1 MDAFRLRE
9 ELIREYAFYVSS
21 FVRINDSRI
30 SKQVHESIDGGAL
43 WPDPLIQL
51 NPQFEPGHTVEE
63 LVQRGTLHPECAR
76 IFALKGRGAPP
87 IPLRL
92 HKHQEQAIE
101 AAQTGVNY
109 VLTTGTGSGK
119 SLCYF
124 IPIVDSIL
132 KNPEAGR
139 GKIKAIVVYPMNAL
153 ANSQLIALD
162 SFVEEGYPSR
172 KGPVTFKRYTGQEN
186 DEEKRAIVANPPD
199 ILLTNYVMLE
209 LILTRPKEHQLIS
222 AAAGSLRF
230 LVFDELH
237 TYRGRQGADVA
248 LLIRRARDYFE
259 CPNVQVIGTSATLA
273 GSGTMR
279 EQQET
284 VARLTETIFGTP
296 VNPDNVIGETLQRV
310 TADTDIETP
319 ELSAALGKK
328 LTSGFDLPGDLQA
341 FARDPLA
348 IWLES
353 TFGVSHSR
361 DGRLIRAVPIP
372 IKGEHGAAKKLA
384 GLSGLDE
391 DRCAGI
397 IRDALYHGNQKVK
410 VGSPE
415 HPAFVFKL
423 HQFISPSGTVFA
435 SLEPEDSRHIT
446 LHGHY
451 YSPDDTSKVLFPLA
465 FCRECGQEYYCVRLK
480 STDSDTKV
488 LPREIIDR
496 SSTAEDGLAGYLYL
510 DSEDPWPEDPHE
522 ALSKLPEEW
531 LKEDSKG
538 RMVLPRERQNWAPRA
553 IRLAPDGRV
562 ESSGLMVAFME
573 VPLRFCPKCG
583 VTYSSGRR
591 SDYDRLTSLGTEGR
605 STATTIL
612 SIYTILKLMEHKEL
626 EEEARKLLSFSDN
639 RQDASL
645 QAGHF
650 NDFVQTGFLR
660 ASLYAAVKRAG
671 DEGLQFD
678 SLAKE
683 VVLCMDLEP
692 ADYCQNPEA
701 VSTALEEA
709 QSALREVIEHRVYRD
724 LERGWRIN
732 SPNLEQCGLLRI
744 EYKHLDEVCRNENY
758 WKTASETLAAAS
770 PELRKEV
777 CTVLLDHARRELAIS
792 ADCLDREKLGR
803 IRSRS
808 LQYLVD
814 PWVIDE
820 DERLDQSAAR
830 ILLPR
835 AGSKEKSAE
844 RAVFLSSRG
853 NFGKYLSSAL
863 GPLDSRQKE
872 AIISDLV
879 RILKTHGDILQEV
892 RYSAKEVGYRVKAA
906 AMVWRAGDG
915 TESYFDPVRTPRKS
929 SADRSPNA
937 FFKLYY
943 METARLTS
951 DLEAREHTAQVPQE
965 LREEREKRFREADL
979 KVMYC
984 SPTMEL
990 GVDIAQLNLVNMR
1003 NVPPTP
1009 ANYAQRGGR
1018 AGRSG
1023 DPAFIYTYCGKGSP
1037 HDQYFFNHPDQ
1048 MVAGAVKPPRVDL
1061 ANEEL
1066 VRAHVHAIWLKE
1078 TGISLGESLTSILDL
1093 TDTDNP
1099 RLLDSVKEA
1108 INDPAASN
1116 RAMTRASRFLGTLMP
1131 YIERA
1136 WWFSDDWLK
1145 LEIEHA
1151 SSQFEQ
1157 ALTRW
1162 KDLYRAALSQ
1172 IRIQNDIVIDHS
1184 RSHRDHEKA
1193 ERLRAEAV
1201 RQRDLLTN
1209 ESDTREGDFSSY
1221 RYFASE
1227 GFLPGYNFPRLP
1239 LSAYIP
1245 GRKSYRR
1252 QSQDDYL
1259 SRPRFLAI
1267 TEFGPRAVIYHEGS
1281 KYIVERVSFIAG
1293 ETGLD
1298 KTSAKICPSCGFHHP
1313 APSGTG
1319 ADLCEHC
1326 GEPLTEVLNNLIRL
1340 RNVVTRRR
1348 ENINADEEDRIRM
1361 GYDIRTSFRFFTRHG
1376 RQSFQRAEL
1385 KEGDALL
1392 ANITYGQSAQLIR
1405 INMGWKK
1412 RQETGYGYG
1421 FDINSETG
1429 QWVKSREEDE
1439 IEEEPERGR
1448 TTRVVPYVEDTRN
1461 CMVFSPRIELTTGQL
1476 LSLQSA
1482 LKSAMQVV
1490 FQLEDG
1496 ELDAEPLPMK
1506 TAPRS
1511 ILFYESGEGGAGALI
1526 RLLEEAGA
1534 FGRVCKEALS
1544 ICHFDPETGKDLE
1557 RAPGADERCG
1567 KACYSCLLS
1576 YRNQKDHELLD
1587 RHSIK
1592 GVLERFGRAD
1602 LVVSPSAVDPDE
1614 HFQRLMR
1621 LCQSDLE
1628 RQFIQFLRDNLLRLP
1643 SDAQLLLEEQQT
1655 RPDFSYTDKYTH
1667 VYVDGPDHDTPHQ
1680 RQRDAEVDTRLADA
1694 GFTVIRFRYDSDW
1707 KAIATRHRSV
1717 FGEMK

>member
-63 LVQRGTLHPECAR
+63 LVRRGTLHPECSR

-87 IPLRL
+87 TPLRL
-92 HKHQEQAIE
+92 HRHQEQAIE

-132 KNPEAGR
+132 MNPEAGR

-153 ANSQLIALD
+153 ANSQKLALEH
-162 SFVEEGYPSR
+162 FVEEGYPSR
-172 KGPVTFKRYTGQEN
+172 KGPVTFRRYTGQES
-186 DEEKRAIVANPPD
+186 DEEKRAIVADPPD

-209 LILTRPKEHQLIS
+209 LILTRPKEQQLIS

-248 LLIRRARDYFE
+248 LLIRRARNYFE

-273 GSGTMR
+273 GSGTMH
-279 EQQET
+279 EQQEA
-284 VARLTETIFGTP
+284 VARLTETIFGAP
-296 VNPDNVIGETLQRV
+296 VSSDSVIGETLQRV
-310 TADTDIETP
+310 TADADTETP
-319 ELSAALGKK
+319 EFSAALGKK
-328 LTSGFDLPGDLQA
+328 LASGSDLPTDPQA
-341 FARDPLA
+341 FSDDPLA

-353 TFGVSHSR
+353 TFGVSHSK
-361 DGRLIRAVPIP
+361 DGRLVRAVPIA
-372 IKGEHGAAKKLA
+372 IKGEHGAARKLA
-384 GLSGLDE
+384 GTCGLDE
-391 DRCAGI
+391 DRCAEI

-410 VGSPE
+410 VSSPE

-435 SLEPEDSRHIT
+435 SLEGESDRHIT

-480 STDSDTKV
+480 TTDTDTKV

-496 SSTAEDGLAGYLYL
+496 SSTTEDGLAGYLYL
-510 DSEDPWPEDPHE
+510 DSEDPWPDDPHE

-538 RMVLPRERQNWAPRA
+538 RMVLPRERQSWAPRVMK
-553 IRLAPDGRV
+553 LAPDGS
-562 ESSGLMVAFME
+562 EDDSGLHMAFME

-612 SIYTILKLMEHKEL
+612 SIFTILKLKEHREL
-626 EEEARKLLSFSDN
+626 EATARKLLSFSDN

-660 ASLYAAVKRAG
+660 SALYAAAKRAG
-671 DEGLQFD
+671 DKGLSFD
-678 SLAKE
+678 SIAKE
-683 VVLCMDLEP
+683 VVRSMGLKP

-709 QSALREVIEHRVYRD
+709 QSALRGVIEHRVYRD

-732 SPNLEQCGLLRI
+732 SPNLEQCGLLKI
-744 EYKHLDEVCRNENY
+744 EYKYLDEVCEKESY
-758 WKTASETLAAAS
+758 WEDASELLATASAK
-770 PELRKEV
+770 LRKEV
-777 CTVLLDHARRELAIS
+777 CTVLLDHARRELAIF
-792 ADCLDREKLGR
+792 ADCLDREELGR

-808 LQYLVD
+808 LQHLID

-820 DERLDQSAAR
+820 DERLDQNSAR
-830 ILLPR
+830 LLLPR
-835 AGSKEKSAE
+835 AASKEKNAD
-844 RAVFLSSRG
+844 RVVFLSYRG
-853 NFGKYLSSAL
+853 NFGKYLNSAL
-863 GPLDSRQKE
+863 GPMDGRQKE
-872 AIISDLV
+872 AIIADLV
-879 RILKTHGDILQEV
+879 RILSQGGLLQKFD
-892 RYSAKEVGYRVKAA
+892 YSSKEKGYRIKAD
-906 AMVWRAGDG
+906 AMIWRAGNG
-915 TESYFDPVRTPRKS
+915 TEAFFDPVKTPRKS
-929 SADRSPNA
+929 TADRAPNA

-943 METARLTS
+943 METARLTAG
-951 DLEAREHTAQVPQE
+951 LEAREHTAQVPQE
-965 LREEREKRFREADL
+965 LREEREESFRAARL
-979 KVMYC
+979 PVMYC

-990 GVDIAQLNLVNMR
+990 GVDIALLNLVNMR

-1018 AGRSG
+1018 AGRGG
-1023 DPAFIYTYCGKGSP
+1023 DPAFVFTYCGKGSP
-1037 HDQYFFNHPDQ
+1037 HDQYFFGHPDQ

-1066 VRAHVHAIWLKE
+1066 IRSHIHAVWLKE
-1078 TGISLGESLTSILDL
+1078 TGISLGESLKTILDL
-1093 TDTDNP
+1093 SDENNP
-1099 RLLDSVKEA
+1099 KLLESVREA
-1108 INDPAASN
+1108 INDPTAAKK
-1116 RAMTRASRFLGTLMP
+1116 AMDRSSRFLSTLMP
-1131 YIERA
+1131 YMERA
-1136 WWFSDDWLK
+1136 WWFSGDWL
-1145 LEIEHA
+1145 EQEVAHA
-1151 SSQFEQ
+1151 PSQFEE

-1162 KDLYRAALSQ
+1162 KDLYRAAVSQ
-1172 IRIQNDIVIDHS
+1172 IRIQNEIVIDQS

-1193 ERLRAEAV
+1193 DRLRAEAI
-1201 RQRDLLTN
+1201 RQRDLLVN
-1209 ESDTREGDFSSY
+1209 EATTREGDFSSY

-1252 QSQDDYL
+1252 ESKDDYL

-1298 KTSAKICPSCGFHHP
+1298 KTSTKICPTCGFHHP
-1313 APSGTG
+1313 APDGTG

-1361 GYDIRTSFRFFTRHG
+1361 GYDIRTSFRFFSRHG
-1376 RQSFQRAEL
+1376 KQSFQRAEL
-1385 KEGDALL
+1385 KEGDSLL
-1392 ANITYGQSAQLIR
+1392 ANITYGQSAQLCR

-1412 RQETGYGYG
+1412 RQESGFGYG

-1429 QWVKSREEDE
+1429 QWVKSRDEDE
-1439 IEEEPERGR
+1439 TEEEPEGGR
-1448 TTRVVPYVEDTRN
+1448 TTRVVPNVEDTRN
-1461 CMVFSPRIELTTGQL
+1461 CMVFSPCVELTTGQL

-1482 LKSAMQVV
+1482 LKNAIQVV
-1490 FQLEDG
+1490 FQLEDD

-1511 ILFYESGEGGAGALI
+1511 ILFYESAEGGAGALI

-1534 FGRVCKEALS
+1534 IGRVCEEALR
-1544 ICHFDPETGKDLE
+1544 ICHFDPETGEDLE
-1557 RAPGADERCG
+1557 RAPGVEEKCG

-1587 RHSIK
+1587 RHAIK
-1592 GVLERFGRAD
+1592 GVLERFGKAD
-1602 LVVSPSAVDPDE
+1602 LVVSPSAIDPDE
-1614 HFQRLMR
+1614 HFQRLLR

-1628 RQFIQFLRDNLLRLP
+1628 RRFLQFLRDNLLLLP
-1643 SDAQLLLEEQQT
+1643 SESQLLLEEQQT
-1655 RPDFSYTDKYTH
+1655 RPDFSYTDRYTH
-1667 VYVDGPDHDTPHQ
+1667 IYVDGPDHDTPHQ
-1680 RQRDAEVDTRLADA
+1680 RQKDAEIGTRLADA
-1694 GFTVIRFRYDSDW
+1694 GFTVIRFRHDADW
-1707 KAIATRHRSV
+1707 KAIAARHKSV